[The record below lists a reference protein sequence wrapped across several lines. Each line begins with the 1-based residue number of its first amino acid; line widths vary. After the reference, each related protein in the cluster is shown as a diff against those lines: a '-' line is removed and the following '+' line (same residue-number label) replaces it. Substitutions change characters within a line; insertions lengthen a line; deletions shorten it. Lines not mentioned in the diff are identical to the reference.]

1 MRSRRRYDLRGI
13 IEEDRIM
20 TAVGLIFTN
29 IHDNSIPELTRMRTT
44 ASIPFGG
51 RYRLIDFMLSNMVNS
66 GIIKVGVLTHNN
78 YQSLLDHLETGKD
91 WDLARRSGGIKI
103 LPPYIASFENTT
115 SGRYRSSRLE
125 ALKGA
130 VNFISRCNEEYVVM
144 SDCDIIC
151 NIDLQKVIEAHA
163 NSGADITFV
172 TKKSDLTGYTSHEK
186 LLIAETDETGRIVDF
201 TERKT
206 FDGVCNVYANIMVM
220 KREYLLGIVQDAIAH
235 GDTSFLYDVI
245 NRKTRSSDFRIY
257 DYEGWY
263 DRIGSMEEYFSCS
276 MKLLGAEA
284 REGLF
289 GVKNHPILTK
299 VRNSAP
305 TRYCEGAS
313 VKNSVVADGCII
325 EGTVENS
332 IIFRG
337 VKVCRGAVVKN
348 SILFQDTYVCEG
360 ASLNCVIT
368 DKNVTIKDGR
378 TLSGHES
385 MPFYIGKKVTV

>member
-1 MRSRRRYDLRGI
+1 
-13 IEEDRIM
+13 M

-29 IHDNSIPELTRMRTT
+29 MHDNSIPELTRMRTT

-66 GIIKVGVLTHNN
+66 DIIKVGVLTHNN

-103 LPPYIASFENTT
+103 LPPFITSFENTV
-115 SGRYRSSRLE
+115 SGKIPASRLE
-125 ALKGA
+125 ALMGA
-130 VNFISRCNEEYVVM
+130 INFISRCNEEYVVM
-144 SDCDIIC
+144 SDCDVIC
-151 NIDLQKVIEAHA
+151 NIDLEKVIEAHA
-163 NSGADITFV
+163 KSGAEITFV
-172 TKKSDLTGYTSHEK
+172 TKKCDLTGYTSPEK
-186 LLIAETDETGRIVDF
+186 LLIIDTDENGRAVDF

-206 FDGVCNVYANIMVM
+206 FDGECRVYMNIMVM
-220 KREYLLGIVQDAIAH
+220 KRTYLLNIVQNAIAH
-235 GDTSFLYDVI
+235 GHRSFLYDVVI
-245 NRKTRSSDFRIY
+245 PSIKESDYKVY
-257 DYEGWY
+257 DFDGWY
-263 DRIGSMEEYFSCS
+263 DHIGSMEEYFTSS
-276 MKLLGAEA
+276 MKLLTSEA

-305 TRYCEGAS
+305 TRYCEGAT

-337 VKVCRGAVVKN
+337 VKVGPGAVVKN
-348 SILFQDTYVCEG
+348 SILFQDVYVCSD
-360 ASLNCVIT
+360 ATLNCVIA

-385 MPFYIGKKVTV
+385 MPFYIGKNATV

>member
-1 MRSRRRYDLRGI
+1 
-13 IEEDRIM
+13 M

-29 IHDNSIPELTRMRTT
+29 IHDNSIPELTRLRTT

-66 GIIKVGVLTHNN
+66 DIIKVGILTHNN

-91 WDLARRSGGIKI
+91 WDLARRSGGIKL
-103 LPPYIASFENTT
+103 LPPNITAFANTGV
-115 SGRYRSSRLE
+115 GRIQSSRLE
-125 ALKGA
+125 ALIGA
-130 VNFISRCNEEYVVM
+130 VNFLSRCNEEYVVM

-151 NIDLQKVIEAHA
+151 NIDLQKVIKAHIE
-163 NSGADITFV
+163 SGAEITFV
-172 TKKSDLTGYTSHEK
+172 TKKSDLTGYTSPQK
-186 LLIAETDETGRIVDF
+186 LPVIEADENGRIIDF

-206 FDGVCNVYANIMVM
+206 FDGACRVYTNIMVM
-220 KREYLLGIVQDAIAH
+220 KRAYLLNTIQDAIAH
-235 GDTSFLYDVI
+235 GYTSFLYDVVI
-245 NRKTRSSDFRIY
+245 RNMKDSDFRVY
-257 DYEGWY
+257 DFEGWY
-263 DRIGSMEEYFSCS
+263 DHIGSMEEYFSSS
-276 MKLLGAEA
+276 MKLLGSEA

-305 TRYCEGAS
+305 TRYCDGAS

-337 VKVCRGAVVKN
+337 VKVGRGAVVKN
-348 SILFQDTYVCEG
+348 SILFQDTYVCDG
-360 ASLNCVIT
+360 ASLNCVVA

-378 TLSGHES
+378 ILSGHES
-385 MPFYIGKKVTV
+385 MPFYIGKKMTV